1 MGKTL
6 RTFIA
11 VELHCDIQ
19 KILKDIQ
26 DDLKRSGADVKWV
39 QPDHIHLTLKFLRE
53 ISEEKIE
60 AVLKGMESSLEC
72 FPTFSFRLNHLGAF
86 PKTENPRIIWVGVDS
101 GENELK
107 RLAGVLEE
115 NLESLGFKKEERSFS
130 PHLTIGRVR
139 SSLNKFALSK
149 MLKSYPPLQPM
160 AQDVK
165 NLVLFKSTL
174 TSSGPL
180 YEALKKIPLA
190 AH

>member
-1 MGKTL
+1 MRQTL

-11 VELHCDIQ
+11 VELPRDIQ
-19 KILKDIQ
+19 RILKGIQ
-26 DDLKRSGADVKWV
+26 DELRKSGADVKWI
-39 QPDHIHLTLKFLRE
+39 QPDHIHLTLKFLGE
-53 ISEEKIE
+53 IPEEKIE
-60 AVLKGMESSLEC
+60 AVLKVMESSLEC
-72 FPTFSFRLNHLGAF
+72 FAAFSFRLSHLGAF
-86 PKTENPRIIWVGVDS
+86 PKPENPRIIWVGVDS

-107 RLAGVLEE
+107 RLAGVLEK
-115 NLESLGFKKEERSFS
+115 NLGSLGFKKEERGFAA
-130 PHLTIGRVR
+130 HITLGRVR

-149 MLKSYPPLQPM
+149 LLKSYSLPQPM

-190 AH
+190 AS